1 MRLLLFLSLQTPKR
15 KMKMHVQRNP
25 HLFLFG
31 LGAILTLFLA
41 TESQAERIE
50 NTAWKYT
57 LEQPAD
63 NWVQSDFDDSKWN
76 TGSGGFGT
84 RGTPNAR
91 VGTVWNTKNIWMRKT
106 ITLDEVPAHPALLM
120 HHDEDTDVYIN
131 GQLLVS
137 KQGWSTDYTV
147 VSIDEDKRD
156 ALIAG
161 KNSLAVHCRQNDG
174 GQYIDVHVV
183 DGDNVPSLPKMKP
196 FISELITTW
205 GSEVTPENVWQEYP
219 RPQMVR
225 DEWSNLNGLWD
236 YAITEI
242 KQADTPREWGGEIL
256 VPFCLESKLGGVQEL
271 LSEDES
277 LWYHRRFTPTPSK
290 GERTLLHFEAVDY
303 ASEVFINGTS
313 VGKHVGGNTPF
324 KFDITDAIKSGEN
337 ELVVRVEDATE
348 EWQLNGKQRRNPAG
362 IMYTQVS
369 GIWQTVWTE
378 QVPACYISDL
388 TIMTDA
394 KAGTIEI
401 TPEIQHNDAV
411 AKVHVVVKDGEK
423 EVVQY
428 GGDADS
434 ILITVPDAKLWSPDS
449 PHLYSLEVSIL
460 DSSDKVLD
468 RVTSYAGIRT
478 VGKTRDKDGNLRM
491 TLNGEIIF
499 HWGPLDQGWWPDG
512 LLTPPSDT
520 GMKFDIEWLKAAG
533 FNMIRKHIKVEPRRY
548 YYYCDQI
555 GMMVWQDQVSGGKN
569 PPWTRMD
576 ENPTD
581 AEWPDEEHD
590 QFMVEFERM
599 IDELESH
606 PCIVI
611 WGPFNEA
618 WGQHRTMEVGQ
629 WTVQRDPSRL
639 VNVASGGNFWPVGDI
654 ADQHS
659 YPHPDFPFDA
669 DRYKDFVQVVGE
681 FGGHGF
687 PVEGH
692 LWDAARENW
701 GYGGLPKTKAEYRDR
716 YIKSLEILDELRQR
730 GIAAG
735 VYTQT
740 TDVEG
745 EINGLM
751 TYDRKVIKIPAEEL
765 HELHQRLYK

>member
-1 MRLLLFLSLQTPKR
+1 MNVRRS
-15 KMKMHVQRNP
+15 P
-25 HLFLFG
+25 HLHLFS
-31 LGAILTLFLA
+31 LGILLTLCLPSK
-41 TESQAERIE
+41 SQAERIE

-63 NWVQSDFDDSKWN
+63 GWEQIDFDDSKWK
-76 TGSGGFGT
+76 TGLGGFGT

-91 VGTVWNTKNIWMRKT
+91 VGTVWNTKNIWLRKA
-106 ITLDEVPAHPALLM
+106 ITLEEVPTHPALLM
-120 HHDEDTDVYIN
+120 HHDEDADVYIN
-131 GQLLVS
+131 GQLVVS
-137 KQGWSTDYTV
+137 IEGWSEDYEV
-147 VSIDEDKRD
+147 VSIDEAKRD
-156 ALIAG
+156 ALKAG
-161 KNSLAVHCRQNDG
+161 KNTLAIHCRQNDG

-183 DGDNVPSLPKMKP
+183 DGDDVPSLPKMKP
-196 FISELITTW
+196 FMSELITTW

-219 RPQMVR
+219 RPQLAR
-225 DEWSNLNGLWD
+225 DEWDNLNGNWD
-236 YAITEI
+236 YAITSI
-242 KQADTPREWGGEIL
+242 KQTDKPQNWDGKIL

-271 LSEDES
+271 LSEDEA
-277 LWYHRRFTPTPSK
+277 LWYHRTFTPTPSE

-313 VGKHVGGNTPF
+313 VGRHVGGNTPF
-324 KFDITDAIKSGEN
+324 SFDITDAIQDGEN

-378 QVPACYISDL
+378 QVPASHIDDL
-388 TIMTDA
+388 TILTDA
-394 KAGTIEI
+394 KTGTIQI
-401 TPEIQHNDAV
+401 TPEIQQKDSV
-411 AKVHVVVKDGEK
+411 AKVNVVVKDGDK
-423 EVVQY
+423 EVAQY
-428 GGDADS
+428 SGAADS
-434 ILITVPDAKLWSPDS
+434 ISITVPDAKLWSPDS
-449 PHLYSLEVSIL
+449 PHLYSLEVSLL

-468 RVTSYAGIRT
+468 RVASYAGIRT

-491 TLNGEIIF
+491 TLNGEIVF

-555 GMMVWQDQVSGGKN
+555 GMMVWQDQVSGGEN

-581 AEWPDEEHD
+581 AEWPDEQHD
-590 QFMVEFERM
+590 QFMIEFERM

-618 WGQHRTMEVGQ
+618 WGQHRTMEVGK
-629 WTVQRDPSRL
+629 WTVKRDPSRL

-669 DRYKDFVQVVGE
+669 DRYQDFVQVVGE
-681 FGGHGF
+681 FGGHGY

-716 YIKSLEILDELRQR
+716 YIKSLEILDGLRQR

-751 TYDRKVIKIPAEEL
+751 SYDRKVIKIPAEEL